1 MIGLPTASEQTN
13 LKIGDKFR
21 MSKVVIIGGGIV
33 GLTSAY
39 YLKKNGYQ
47 VTILDKNDLSDNC
60 SYGNAGMI
68 VPSHFVPL
76 AAPGMISQGIR
87 WMFNSKSP
95 FYVRPS
101 LNGNLINWGLKFMK
115 HATNKHVKAAA
126 EPLRDLSLLSK
137 KLYEDL
143 SKEPDFDFE
152 LTQNGILAFYKT
164 EKAAEEEAHLAKKAI
179 ALGLDMAVLNAEEC
193 QALQPDLK
201 LDVLGAVHYR
211 CDAHLYPTKLM
222 NALLGYL
229 RANGAEILGNKEV
242 DKIETNGSK
251 VTKIFVG
258 NAVYEADHFIIA
270 TGSWSPAVA
279 KLAGLNISLMP
290 GKGYSFMEPE
300 PQKRIKIPALL
311 CEARV
316 AITPMN
322 GSVRYGGT
330 MELDKINTRIN
341 MQRVKGIVEAIPQ
354 YFPDLKP
361 ALPAEKD
368 IWYGFRPS
376 SPDGLPY
383 IGASEKFDN
392 LIVATGHGMMGLS
405 LGPATG
411 LLVSQIIAAQP
422 TELKLAPFAV
432 SR

>member
-1 MIGLPTASEQTN
+1 MT
-13 LKIGDKFR
+13 
-21 MSKVVIIGGGIV
+21 KVLIIGGGIV

-39 YLKKNGYQ
+39 YLQKKGYE
-47 VTILDKNDLSDNC
+47 VTILDKGEITDNC
-60 SYGNAGMI
+60 SFGNAGMI

-76 AAPGMISQGIR
+76 AAPGMIKQGIR
-87 WMFNSKSP
+87 WMFDSKSP

-115 HATNKHVKAAA
+115 HATAKHVSQSA

-137 KLYEDL
+137 KLYEGL
-143 SKEPDFDFE
+143 AKEPDFNFE
-152 LTQNGILAFYKT
+152 LTNKGILAFYKT
-164 EKAAEEEAHLAKKAI
+164 EKAGEEEAHLAEKAI
-179 ALGLDMAVLNAEEC
+179 ELGLDMAVLTADEC
-193 QALQPDLK
+193 SALQPDLK

-222 NALLGYL
+222 NALLKYL
-229 RANGAEILGNKEV
+229 IANGVSIERGKEV
-242 DKIETNGSK
+242 DKIETSGNRIAK
-251 VTKIFVG
+251 VFTG
-258 NAVYEADHFIIA
+258 NQAWEADQYVIA

-279 KLAGLNISLMP
+279 KMADLNISLMP
-290 GKGYSFMEPE
+290 GKGYSFMEAE
-300 PQKRIKIPALL
+300 PQNRLTIPALL

-322 GSVRYGGT
+322 GQIRYGGT
-330 MELDKINTRIN
+330 MELDKINNRIN
-341 MQRVKGIVEAIPQ
+341 MQRVKGIVESVPK

-361 ALPAEKD
+361 AIPAEKD

-383 IGASEKFDN
+383 IGRSEKREN

-411 LLVSQIIAAQP
+411 LLVSQIVAGMD
-422 TELKLAPFAV
+422 TDLKLEPYAV
-432 SR
+432 VR

>member
-1 MIGLPTASEQTN
+1 
-13 LKIGDKFR
+13 
-21 MSKVVIIGGGIV
+21 MSKVLIIGGGIV

-39 YLKKNGYQ
+39 YLQKKGYE
-47 VTILDKNDLSDNC
+47 VTVLDKGDITDNC
-60 SYGNAGMI
+60 SFGNAGMI

-76 AAPGMISQGIR
+76 AAPGMIKQGIR

-101 LNGNLINWGLKFMK
+101 LNANLINWGLKFMK
-115 HATNKHVKAAA
+115 HATAKHVSQSA

-143 SKEPDFDFE
+143 AKEPDFNFG
-152 LTQNGILAFYKT
+152 LTSNGILAFYKT
-164 EKAAEEEAHLAKKAI
+164 EKAGEEEAHLAARAI
-179 ALGLDMAVLNAEEC
+179 ELGLDMAVLSANEC
-193 QALQPDLK
+193 RALQPGLK
-201 LDVLGAVHYR
+201 LDVLGAVHYH

-229 RANGAEILGNKEV
+229 TENGVKIERGKEV
-242 DKIETNGSK
+242 DQIK
-251 VTKIFVG
+251 VAGNRITKVFTGIQ
-258 NAVYEADHFIIA
+258 AWEADQYVIA

-279 KLAGLNISLMP
+279 KMADINISLMP
-290 GKGYSFMEPE
+290 GKGYSFMEAE
-300 PQKRIKIPALL
+300 PQNRLTIPALL

-322 GSVRYGGT
+322 GQIRYGGT
-330 MELDKINTRIN
+330 MELDKINNRIN
-341 MQRVKGIVEAIPQ
+341 MQRVKGIVESVPA

-383 IGASEKFDN
+383 IGRSEKRDN
-392 LIVATGHGMMGLS
+392 LIIATGHGMMGLS

-411 LLVSQIIAAQP
+411 LLVSQIVAGTA
-422 TELKLAPFAV
+422 TDLKLEPFAV

>member
-1 MIGLPTASEQTN
+1 
-13 LKIGDKFR
+13 
-21 MSKVVIIGGGIV
+21 MSKVLIIGGGIV

-39 YLKKNGYQ
+39 YLQKRGYE
-47 VTILDKNDLSDNC
+47 VTILDKGDIADNC
-60 SYGNAGMI
+60 SFGNAGMI

-76 AAPGMISQGIR
+76 AAPGMIQQGIR
-87 WMFNSKSP
+87 WMFDSKSP

-101 LNGNLINWGLKFMK
+101 LNANLISWGLKFMK
-115 HATNKHVKAAA
+115 HATAKHVTQAAV
-126 EPLRDLSLLSK
+126 PLRDLSLLSK
-137 KLYEDL
+137 KLYEGL
-143 SKEPDFDFE
+143 AKEPDFDFE
-152 LTQNGILAFYKT
+152 LTKNGILAFYKT
-164 EKAAEEEAHLAKKAI
+164 EKAAEEEAHLAARAI
-179 ALGLDMAVLNAEEC
+179 ELGLDMAVLTADEC
-193 QALQPDLK
+193 RALQPDLR

-222 NALLGYL
+222 DALLKYL
-229 RANGAEILGNKEV
+229 LNNGVNIQRNKEV
-242 DKIETNGSK
+242 DKIETSGNRITK
-251 VTKIFVG
+251 VFTG
-258 NAVYEADHFIIA
+258 NTAWEADEYILA

-279 KLAGLNISLMP
+279 KMADVKISLMP

-300 PQKRIKIPALL
+300 PQQRVTIPALL

-322 GSVRYGGT
+322 GQLRYGGT

-341 MQRVKGIVEAIPQ
+341 MQRVKGIVESVPA

-361 ALPAEKD
+361 AVPLEKD

-383 IGASEKFDN
+383 IGRCKKREN
-392 LIVATGHGMMGLS
+392 LIIATGHGMMGLS

-411 LLVSQIIAAQP
+411 LLVSQIVSGIATDINIEPYA
-422 TELKLAPFAV
+422 LV
-432 SR
+432 R

>member
-1 MIGLPTASEQTN
+1 
-13 LKIGDKFR
+13 
-21 MSKVVIIGGGIV
+21 MSKVLIIGGGIV
-33 GLTSAY
+33 GLSSAY
-39 YLKKNGYQ
+39 YLQKKGYE
-47 VTILDKNDLSDNC
+47 VTVLDKGDVADNC
-60 SYGNAGMI
+60 SFGNAGMI

-101 LNGNLINWGLKFMK
+101 LNLNLVNWGLKFMK
-115 HATNKHVKAAA
+115 HANSKHVKLAA

-137 KLYEDL
+137 SLYEDL
-143 SKEPDFDFE
+143 AKEPGFNFE
-152 LTQNGILAFYKT
+152 LTNNGILAFYKT
-164 EKAAEEEAHLAKKAI
+164 EQAGEEEAHLAAKANE
-179 ALGLDMAVLNAEEC
+179 LGLDMAVLNAAEC
-193 QALQPDLK
+193 KALQPELD

-211 CDAHLYPTKLM
+211 CDAHLYPGKLM
-222 NALLGYL
+222 QNLLQYL
-229 RANGAEILGNKEV
+229 EQNNVKIIRNKEV
-242 DKIETNGSK
+242 DRIETDSNGINK
-251 VTKIFVG
+251 VFTGSDVW
-258 NAVYEADHFIIA
+258 EADEYVLA

-279 KLAGLNISLMP
+279 KMANLNISLMP

-300 PQKRIKIPALL
+300 PKKRMTIPALL

-322 GSVRYGGT
+322 GSIRYGGT

-341 MQRVKGIVEAIPQ
+341 MQRVKGIVESVPK

-361 ALPAEKD
+361 DLPAQDK

-383 IGASEKFDN
+383 IGRSAVHKN

-411 LLVSQIIAAQP
+411 LLVSQIIAEQP
-422 TELKLAPFAV
+422 TEIKIDSFSV
-432 SR
+432 R

>member
-1 MIGLPTASEQTN
+1 
-13 LKIGDKFR
+13 
-21 MSKVVIIGGGIV
+21 MSKVLIIGGGIV

-39 YLKKNGYQ
+39 YLQKRGYE
-47 VTILDKNDLSDNC
+47 VTVLDKGDITDNC
-60 SYGNAGMI
+60 SFGNAGMI

-76 AAPGMISQGIR
+76 AAPGMIKQGIR
-87 WMFNSKSP
+87 WMFDSKSP

-101 LNGNLINWGLKFMK
+101 LNGSLINWGLKFMK
-115 HATNKHVKAAA
+115 HATAKHVSQSAV
-126 EPLRDLSLLSK
+126 PLRDLSLLSK
-137 KLYEDL
+137 KLYEGL
-143 SKEPDFDFE
+143 AKEPDFDFE
-152 LTQNGILAFYKT
+152 LTNNGILAFYKT
-164 EKAAEEEAHLAKKAI
+164 EKAGEEEAHLAARAI
-179 ALGLDMAVLNAEEC
+179 ELGLDMAVLTADEC
-193 QALQPDLK
+193 RALQPDLK

-222 NALLGYL
+222 NALLQYL
-229 RANGAEILGNKEV
+229 LNNGVKIERGREV
-242 DKIETNGSK
+242 DKIETAGNRIMK
-251 VTKIFVG
+251 VFTG
-258 NAVYEADHFIIA
+258 NTAWEADQYVLA

-279 KLAGLNISLMP
+279 KMADVKISLMP

-300 PQKRIKIPALL
+300 PQQRLTIPALL

-322 GSVRYGGT
+322 GQIRYGGT

-341 MQRVKGIVEAIPQ
+341 MQRVKGIVESVPA
-354 YFPDLKP
+354 YFPDLNP

-383 IGASEKFDN
+383 IGRSEKREN
-392 LIVATGHGMMGLS
+392 LIIATGHGMMGLS

-411 LLVSQIIAAQP
+411 LLVSQIVSGIA
-422 TELKLAPFAV
+422 TDLKMEPFAV
-432 SR
+432 VR

>member
-1 MIGLPTASEQTN
+1 
-13 LKIGDKFR
+13 
-21 MSKVVIIGGGIV
+21 MSKVLIIGGGIV

-39 YLKKNGYQ
+39 YLQKKGYE
-47 VTILDKNDLSDNC
+47 VTILDKGDITDNC
-60 SYGNAGMI
+60 SFGNAGMI

-76 AAPGMISQGIR
+76 AAPGMIKQGIR
-87 WMFNSKSP
+87 WMFDSKSP

-101 LNGNLINWGLKFMK
+101 LNANLINWGLKFMK
-115 HATNKHVKAAA
+115 HATAKHVSHSA

-137 KLYEDL
+137 KLYEGL
-143 SKEPDFDFE
+143 AKEPDFDFE
-152 LTQNGILAFYKT
+152 LTNNGILAFYKT
-164 EKAAEEEAHLAKKAI
+164 EKAGEEEAHLAARAI
-179 ALGLDMAVLNAEEC
+179 ELGLDMAVLSVDEC
-193 QALQPDLK
+193 RALQPDLK

-222 NALLGYL
+222 NALLKYL
-229 RANGAEILGNKEV
+229 TNNGVNIIRGKEV
-242 DKIETNGSK
+242 DKIETAGNRIMK
-251 VTKIFVG
+251 VFTG
-258 NAVYEADHFIIA
+258 NQAWEADQYVIA

-279 KLAGLNISLMP
+279 KMADIKISLMP

-300 PQKRIKIPALL
+300 PQNRLTIPALL

-322 GSVRYGGT
+322 GQIRYGGT
-330 MELDKINTRIN
+330 MELDKINNRIN
-341 MQRVKGIVEAIPQ
+341 MQRVKGIVESVPA

-361 ALPAEKD
+361 AIPAEKD

-383 IGASEKFDN
+383 IGRSEKREN
-392 LIVATGHGMMGLS
+392 LVIATGHGMMGLS

-411 LLVSQIIAAQP
+411 LLVSQIVAGMA
-422 TELKLAPFAV
+422 TDLKLEPFAV
-432 SR
+432 VR

>member
-1 MIGLPTASEQTN
+1 
-13 LKIGDKFR
+13 
-21 MSKVVIIGGGIV
+21 MSKVLIIGGGIV

-39 YLKKNGYQ
+39 YLQKKGYE
-47 VTILDKNDLSDNC
+47 VTVLDKGDITDNC
-60 SYGNAGMI
+60 SFGNAGMI

-76 AAPGMISQGIR
+76 AAPGMIKQGIR
-87 WMFNSKSP
+87 WMFDSKSP

-115 HATNKHVKAAA
+115 HATAKHVSQSAA
-126 EPLRDLSLLSK
+126 PLRDLSLLSK
-137 KLYEDL
+137 KLYEGL
-143 SKEPDFDFE
+143 AKEPDFDFE
-152 LTQNGILAFYKT
+152 LTNNGILAFYKT
-164 EKAAEEEAHLAKKAI
+164 EKAGEEEAHLAARAI
-179 ALGLDMAVLNAEEC
+179 ELGLDMAVLTAEEC
-193 QALQPDLK
+193 RALQPDLK

-222 NALLGYL
+222 NALLQYL
-229 RANGAEILGNKEV
+229 LNNGVKIERGREV
-242 DKIETNGSK
+242 DKIET
-251 VTKIFVG
+251 VG
-258 NAVYEADHFIIA
+258 NRIMKVFTGNTAWEADQYVLA

-279 KLAGLNISLMP
+279 KMADVKISLMP

-300 PQKRIKIPALL
+300 PQQRLTIPALL

-322 GSVRYGGT
+322 GQIRYGGT
-330 MELDKINTRIN
+330 MELDKINARIN
-341 MQRVKGIVEAIPQ
+341 MQRVKGIVESVPA
-354 YFPDLKP
+354 YFPGLNP

-383 IGASEKFDN
+383 IGRSEKREN
-392 LIVATGHGMMGLS
+392 LIIATGHGMMGLS

-411 LLVSQIIAAQP
+411 LLVSQIASGMA
-422 TELKLAPFAV
+422 TDLKMEPFAV
-432 SR
+432 AR

>member
-1 MIGLPTASEQTN
+1 
-13 LKIGDKFR
+13 
-21 MSKVVIIGGGIV
+21 MSKVLIIGGGIV

-39 YLKKNGYQ
+39 YLQKKGYE
-47 VTILDKNDLSDNC
+47 VTVLDKGDITDNC
-60 SYGNAGMI
+60 SFGNAGMI

-76 AAPGMISQGIR
+76 AAPGMIKQGIR

-101 LNGNLINWGLKFMK
+101 LNANLIGWGLKFMK
-115 HATNKHVKAAA
+115 NATAKHVSQSA

-143 SKEPDFDFE
+143 ATAPGFDFE
-152 LTQNGILAFYKT
+152 LANKGILAFYKT
-164 EKAAEEEAHLAKKAI
+164 EKAGEEEAHLAERATE
-179 ALGLDMAVLNAEEC
+179 LGLDMAVLTPAQC
-193 QALQPDLK
+193 KALQPDLA

-222 NALLGYL
+222 NALLKYL
-229 RANGAEILGNKEV
+229 TDNGVKIERGKEV
-242 DKIETNGSK
+242 DRMEAAGNRITK
-251 VTKIFVG
+251 VYTG
-258 NAVYEADHFIIA
+258 NQAWEADQYVLA

-279 KLAGLNISLMP
+279 KMADINISLMP

-300 PQKRIKIPALL
+300 PQHRLTVPALL

-322 GSVRYGGT
+322 GSIRYGGT

-341 MQRVKGIVEAIPQ
+341 MQRVKGIVESVPA

-383 IGASEKFDN
+383 IGRSKKREN
-392 LIVATGHGMMGLS
+392 LVIATGHGMMGLS

-411 LLVSQIIAAQP
+411 LLVSQIIAGE
-422 TELKLAPFAV
+422 TSDLKLAPYSV
-432 SR
+432 ER

>member
-1 MIGLPTASEQTN
+1 
-13 LKIGDKFR
+13 
-21 MSKVVIIGGGIV
+21 MSKVLIIGGGIV
-33 GLTSAY
+33 GLSSAY
-39 YLKKNGYQ
+39 YLQKNGFQ
-47 VTILDKNDLSDNC
+47 VTVLDKGDITDNC
-60 SYGNAGMI
+60 SFGNAGMI

-101 LNGNLINWGLKFMK
+101 LNPSLIGWGLKFMK
-115 HATNKHVKAAA
+115 HATEKHVSQSA

-137 KLYEDL
+137 KLYEEL
-143 SKEPDFDFE
+143 AQEPGFDFE
-152 LTQNGILAFYKT
+152 LTNNGILAFYKT
-164 EKAAEEEAHLAKKAI
+164 EKAGEEEAHLAERAKT
-179 ALGLDMAVLNAEEC
+179 LGLDMGILSLEEC
-193 QALQPDLK
+193 KALQPNLN

-222 NALLGYL
+222 NTLITYL
-229 RANGAEILGNKEV
+229 NNHGVTIVKGKEV
-242 DKIETNGSK
+242 DKIESDGEKITKVFTGS
-251 VTKIFVG
+251 T
-258 NAVYEADHFIIA
+258 AWEADQYVIA

-279 KLAGLNISLMP
+279 KMANLKISLMP
-290 GKGYSFMEPE
+290 GKGYSFMESE
-300 PQKRIKIPALL
+300 PQKRLTIPALL

-322 GSVRYGGT
+322 GSIRYGGT
-330 MELDKINTRIN
+330 MELDKINTRVN
-341 MQRVKGIVEAIPQ
+341 MQRVRGIVESVPK
-354 YFPDLKP
+354 YFPDLHP
-361 ALPAEKD
+361 ALPPEED

-383 IGASEKFDN
+383 IGRSDKKKN

-411 LLVSQIIAAQP
+411 LLVSQIVAEQKTEMQIAS
-422 TELKLAPFAV
+422 FAV
-432 SR
+432 NRA

>member
-1 MIGLPTASEQTN
+1 
-13 LKIGDKFR
+13 
-21 MSKVVIIGGGIV
+21 MSKVLIIGGGIV

-39 YLKKNGYQ
+39 YLQKKGYE
-47 VTILDKNDLSDNC
+47 VTILDKGDITDNC
-60 SYGNAGMI
+60 SFGNAGMI

-76 AAPGMISQGIR
+76 AAPGMIKQGIR
-87 WMFNSKSP
+87 WMFDSKSP

-101 LNGNLINWGLKFMK
+101 LNANLINWGLKFMK
-115 HATNKHVKAAA
+115 HATAKHVSHSA

-137 KLYEDL
+137 KLYEGL
-143 SKEPDFDFE
+143 AKEPDFDFE
-152 LTQNGILAFYKT
+152 LTNNGILAFYKT
-164 EKAAEEEAHLAKKAI
+164 EKAGEEEAHLAARAI
-179 ALGLDMAVLNAEEC
+179 ELGLDMAVLSVDEC
-193 QALQPDLK
+193 RALQPDLK

-222 NALLGYL
+222 NALLKYL
-229 RANGAEILGNKEV
+229 TNNGVNIIRGKEV
-242 DKIETNGSK
+242 DKIETTGNRIMK
-251 VTKIFVG
+251 VFTG
-258 NAVYEADHFIIA
+258 NQAWEADQYVIA

-279 KLAGLNISLMP
+279 KMADIKISLMP

-300 PQKRIKIPALL
+300 PQNRLTIPALL

-322 GSVRYGGT
+322 GQIRYGGT
-330 MELDKINTRIN
+330 MELDKINNRIN
-341 MQRVKGIVEAIPQ
+341 MQRVKGIVESVPA

-361 ALPAEKD
+361 AIPAEKD

-383 IGASEKFDN
+383 IGRSEKREN
-392 LIVATGHGMMGLS
+392 LVIATGHGMMGLS

-411 LLVSQIIAAQP
+411 LLVSQIVAGMA
-422 TELKLAPFAV
+422 TDLKLEPFAV
-432 SR
+432 VR